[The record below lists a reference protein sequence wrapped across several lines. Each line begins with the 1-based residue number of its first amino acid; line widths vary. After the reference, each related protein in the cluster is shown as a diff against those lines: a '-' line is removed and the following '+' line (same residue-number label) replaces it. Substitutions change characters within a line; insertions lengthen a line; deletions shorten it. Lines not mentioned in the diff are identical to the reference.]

1 MTVDGD
7 VEEPRRRAPE
17 ETDSTSGMLVLRDL
31 IEQNFGEI
39 GRADA
44 KASVLLA
51 TAGALF
57 GILLSGHPHR
67 PGWSAVLWWTAVAGA
82 AAALLTLLLAVL
94 PRRSAHPPDGSPSL
108 AYFEDVLHASR
119 QARLAQAVLDDGSAP
134 GARLLRTVEGTSRIA
149 SAKNRYIR
157 CAVALITLALAA
169 FLGVLMSQ

>member
-1 MTVDGD
+1 M
-7 VEEPRRRAPE
+7 
-17 ETDSTSGMLVLRDL
+17 LRDL

-51 TAGALF
+51 TAGALL
-57 GILLSGHPHR
+57 GVLLSGHTHR
-67 PGWSAVLWWTAVAGA
+67 PGWSAALWWVAVAGA

-119 QARLAQAVLDDGSAP
+119 QARLIQAVLDDGSTP
-134 GARLLRTVEGTSRIA
+134 GARLLRAVEGTSRIA
-149 SAKNRYIR
+149 SVKNRYIR
-157 CAVALITLALAA
+157 YSVALIMLTLTT
-169 FLGVLMSQ
+169 FLGALMSQ